1 MAVLAGTRT
10 SYDTASEDL
19 RELCGIKLS
28 DQSIRRACDG
38 AGREAKTY
46 LEQSPQATAAVE
58 RAQGQVEVS
67 LDGAKVNTTEG
78 WREIRG
84 VLLGKRQPAAPA
96 DLRHWDD
103 RTLPEQGARLAWAA
117 IAEAREVGEKMHV
130 LAERLELGWG
140 KGVSGLADG
149 APWIW
154 TQLRTHLPDHE
165 GCLDVYHLLEH
176 FHAAAR
182 VLHGE
187 GDAAKLWAE
196 QQRALLF
203 RLGAKKY
210 LRRQLLPAAREAR
223 RANAQ
228 SDKSQALRSLLNY
241 LWSHRGR
248 MGYRDRLRRG
258 LPIGSGQIEGF
269 CKSTLNRRLRLNNAR
284 WLPQSADHMAALC
297 CLHTS
302 KQWENFWS
310 RVA

>member
-1 MAVLAGTRT
+1 MFVPTPTRPA
-10 SYDTASEDL
+10 SRRSDPPLPGAQAKPAITALDHPQIL
-19 RELCGIKLS
+19 RKN
-28 DQSIRRACDG
+28 Q
-38 AGREAKTY
+38 
-46 LEQSPQATAAVE
+46 
-58 RAQGQVEVS
+58 
-67 LDGAKVNTTEG
+67 
-78 WREIRG
+78 
-84 VLLGKRQPAAPA
+84 
-96 DLRHWDD
+96 
-103 RTLPEQGARLAWAA
+103 
-117 IAEAREVGEKMHV
+117 
-130 LAERLELGWG
+130 
-140 KGVSGLADG
+140 
-149 APWIW
+149 
-154 TQLRTHLPDHE
+154 
-165 GCLDVYHLLEH
+165 
-176 FHAAAR
+176 
-182 VLHGE
+182 
-187 GDAAKLWAE
+187 
-196 QQRALLF
+196 
-203 RLGAKKY
+203 KY